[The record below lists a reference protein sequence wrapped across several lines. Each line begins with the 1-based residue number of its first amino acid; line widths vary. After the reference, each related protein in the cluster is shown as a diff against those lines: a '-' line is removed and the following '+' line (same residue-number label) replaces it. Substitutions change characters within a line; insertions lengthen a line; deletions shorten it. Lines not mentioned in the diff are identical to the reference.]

1 MGVLDLKL
9 KHGTKLVDAKLKHL
23 WTRVQIPP
31 PPPVMPYKNVIK
43 IILIALLVFP
53 FIADADSNV
62 IYLVNLDASINPIT
76 KDYVVRAIE
85 RANEEG
91 AALLIIQL
99 DTPGGLMESMRDIV
113 EAILNSKVPIVVYVG
128 PAGSRAGS
136 AGVFITLAANV
147 AVMAN
152 ATHIGAAHPVAIT
165 GETPDDT
172 MTEKIAEDAAAY
184 ARSIAEKRGRNTEWA
199 ERAVMESDSITA
211 TEALENNVI
220 DFIAD
225 SLKELLE
232 KLDGYEVS
240 EGRVI
245 KTGDA
250 SLKKIEMGLKDR
262 FLNYLADPNLV
273 YLLLLIGTYALIY
286 EFFNPGIGFGL
297 AVGGISLLLAF
308 MGLQILPV
316 NIVGLALIAFG
327 ALLMIL
333 DVFTPTYGILTTG
346 GIISLLAGSFTLFDI
361 ESPVFRLSWIN
372 IVVTVATVTLL
383 FTFVISKGLLIQ
395 RKRVFT
401 GAEGMIGSF
410 GEAREDIIGEGT
422 VFIKGEYWKAIAPY
436 DELIR
441 EGDKIVV
448 EGIEGRK
455 LVVRKR

>member
-1 MGVLDLKL
+1 
-9 KHGTKLVDAKLKHL
+9 
-23 WTRVQIPP
+23 
-31 PPPVMPYKNVIK
+31 MPYKNVIK